1 MHFRA
6 EMKKTLVYID
16 GYNLYYGLLKESPD
30 SKWLNLR
37 ALVAA
42 MFKEKHEIRSIKFF
56 TARVRT
62 YPHDIAAEERQKIYL
77 QALAAFGGVEII
89 EGFYSKK
96 KIWLPHVN
104 GKCKTCEESHAGMA
118 HVVKLEE
125 KRSDVNLAV
134 AALVDAMRSDA
145 DCFVLVT
152 GDSDQAGT
160 VYALRHEFGK
170 SVLVFNPH
178 VAVSEHLK
186 RAATYYAHIPRDLPA
201 KCQLPD
207 VIPIGTHG
215 RTIHRPAAWIAPS
228 SAQ

>member
-1 MHFRA
+1 MHFRTA
-6 EMKKTLVYID
+6 MKKTLVYID

-186 RAATYYAHIPRDLPA
+186 RAATYYAHIPRALPA

-215 RTIHRPAAWIAPS
+215 RTIHRPAAWAAP
-228 SAQ
+228 ATA

>member
-1 MHFRA
+1 
-6 EMKKTLVYID
+6 MKKTLVYID

-178 VAVSEHLK
+178 MAVSEHLK

-215 RTIHRPAAWIAPS
+215 RTIHRPVAWSVPS

>member
-1 MHFRA
+1 
-6 EMKKTLVYID
+6 MKQTLVYID
-16 GYNLYYGLLKESPD
+16 GYNLYYGLLKESPA

-42 MFKEKHEIRSIKFF
+42 MFKEKHEISSIKFF

-77 QALAAFGGVEII
+77 QALASFGGVEII

-118 HVVKLEE
+118 HAVKLEE

-215 RTIHRPAAWIAPS
+215 RTIHRPAAWAAP
-228 SAQ
+228 ATA

>member
-1 MHFRA
+1 
-6 EMKKTLVYID
+6 MKKTLVYID

>member
-1 MHFRA
+1 
-6 EMKKTLVYID
+6 MKKTLVYID

-62 YPHDIAAEERQKIYL
+62 YPHAIAAEERQKIYL

-215 RTIHRPAAWIAPS
+215 RTIHRPAAWAAP
-228 SAQ
+228 ATA

>member
-1 MHFRA
+1 
-6 EMKKTLVYID
+6 MKQTLVYID

-77 QALAAFGGVEII
+77 QALASFGGVEII

-134 AALVDAMRSDA
+134 TALVDAMRSDA

-201 KCQLPD
+201 KCQLPE
-207 VIPIGTHG
+207 VIPVGTHG
-215 RTIHRPAAWIAPS
+215 RTIHRPAAWA
-228 SAQ
+228 

>member
-1 MHFRA
+1 
-6 EMKKTLVYID
+6 MKKTLVYID
-16 GYNLYYGLLKESPD
+16 GYNLYYGLLKGSPD

-42 MFKEKHEIRSIKFF
+42 MFKQKHDIRSIKSF
-56 TARVRT
+56 TVRVRT

-77 QALAAFGGVEII
+77 QALASFGGVEII

-118 HVVKLEE
+118 HVVKLEG

-134 AALVDAMRSDA
+134 TALVDAMRSDA

-170 SVLVFNPH
+170 SVRVFNPH
-178 VAVSEHLK
+178 VAVSQHLT

-201 KCQLPD
+201 KCQLPE
-207 VIPIGTHG
+207 VIPVGTHG
-215 RTIHRPAAWIAPS
+215 RTIHRPAAWA
-228 SAQ
+228 

>member
-1 MHFRA
+1 
-6 EMKKTLVYID
+6 MKKTLVYID

-215 RTIHRPAAWIAPS
+215 RTIHRP
-228 SAQ
+228 

>member
-1 MHFRA
+1 
-6 EMKKTLVYID
+6 MKKTLVYID

-215 RTIHRPAAWIAPS
+215 RTIHRPAAWAAP
-228 SAQ
+228 ATA

>member
-1 MHFRA
+1 
-6 EMKKTLVYID
+6 MKKTLVYID

-30 SKWLNLR
+30 SKWLNHR

-215 RTIHRPAAWIAPS
+215 RTIHRPAAWAAP
-228 SAQ
+228 ATA